1 MRYEPPRPRTC
12 PPRSSSFNSPPPP
25 PIPHRLV
32 SMVVAMASTG
42 KPLLSQHQTDIKPP
56 QDFLENGRRYC
67 GFRRGK
73 YMFPVDEAEMDRM
86 DIYHKFFSVARREAL
101 HTHAFIPNYDSGPRI
116 LDLGCG
122 TGIWAIDMAEIPP
135 NLRFVQ
141 RDIESPWH
149 GLDLDAWDLIH
160 MRMLAG
166 SLSSWPD
173 TYAMIFRWGP
183 PLPGRRAI
191 SFLTLLSRHLKPGY
205 GVMEHV
211 EIDMEPRCDD
221 GTAPPHSK
229 LVEWTRLLLDATA
242 RAQRP
247 LAFNPHTRRQ
257 LERAGFVDIRE
268 QIIKVPLNPWE
279 KDPHLK
285 DIGRWYNLG
294 LTQGL
299 QALSLGP
306 LTRVWQWT
314 AAEVEALIAD
324 VKKEICSKRYHFYCN
339 MYVLLPFPPISRPR
353 SMARGDTASC
363 SLRTAHHRRHIWTA
377 RRPAQS

>member
-1 MRYEPPRPRTC
+1 SRPPQSANDPAELHVRPR
-12 PPRSSSFNSPPPP
+12 
-25 PIPHRLV
+25 
-32 SMVVAMASTG
+32 
-42 KPLLSQHQTDIKPP
+42 KPLLSQHQTDVKPP
-56 QDFLENGRRYC
+56 QDFLENGRRYS

-122 TGIWAIDMAEIPP
+122 TGIWAIDMADKYHAQHAEVVGIDLGLIQPGQIPP

-173 TYAMIFRWGP
+173 TYAMIFR
-183 PLPGRRAI
+183 
-191 SFLTLLSRHLKPGY
+191 HLKPGY

-221 GTAPPHSK
+221 GTAPPNSK
-229 LVEWTRLLLDATA
+229 LVEWTRLLLDATE

-247 LAFNPHTRRQ
+247 LAFNTQTRAQ
-257 LERAGFVDIRE
+257 LQRAGFVDIAE

-306 LTRVWQWT
+306 LTRVRQWT
-314 AAEVEALIAD
+314 AAEVEALIAE
-324 VKKEICSKRYHFYCN
+324 VKREVCSKRHHFYCN
-339 MYVLLPFPPISRPR
+339 
-353 SMARGDTASC
+353 
-363 SLRTAHHRRHIWTA
+363 
-377 RRPAQS
+377 

>member
-1 MRYEPPRPRTC
+1 
-12 PPRSSSFNSPPPP
+12 
-25 PIPHRLV
+25 
-32 SMVVAMASTG
+32 MASTG

-173 TYAMIFRWGP
+173 T
-183 PLPGRRAI
+183 
-191 SFLTLLSRHLKPGY
+191 HLKPGY

-247 LAFNPHTRRQ
+247 LAFNPHTRVQ

-306 LTRVWQWT
+306 LTRVRQWT

-339 MYVLLPFPPISRPR
+339 MYVPLPRRPDWIALVER
-353 SMARGDTASC
+353 ASC
-363 SLRTAHHRRHIWTA
+363 S
-377 RRPAQS
+377 PS